1 MTSEPPTPT
10 APAASVAVSDVEVT
24 PGAATTTTIHVT
36 NRRTTPSAFALAVT
50 GLEPAWIAI
59 PAVVGPLAPG
69 QSTAVTST
77 ITLPVG
83 YPPSSLLASV
93 EVQLLRDRAVPEAP
107 AGSDPAAAPAP
118 GLGAAEGPAG
128 GSDVVD
134 GDAGAPGAGGP
145 PVGGTVAGAGT
156 GSGGARGPAD
166 DGLTGTA
173 HADFQVV
180 VGDSAAVAVRLEPAE
195 IRGRRR
201 GRFAVVLRNRATET
215 RPVQLSAQAPE
226 PGVNLRFKPAA
237 PVLHPGREQRV
248 AAEVRTR
255 AHLFGAERR
264 HPFAVTVAGR
274 GRPATVEGA
283 YTAAA
288 LLPPKAA
295 KVLAVVGVV
304 ALWAA
309 VAGLGIAAL
318 TSHLHSSA
326 AAKAA
331 AAAPTATAVGNGTG
345 GPGTG
350 APSSGSP
357 SSSAAAAPTVQ
368 VTGRVSGPS
377 PGGVTVTLAP
387 TSLVAPQTLTASMLP
402 PTRGVVT
409 TAALRVATPAPAGL
423 VAATAAAAT
432 LQPDLAAA
440 VAPDLATVTAPD
452 GSFIFSGVPAPGTYL
467 ITMAKAGYATRK
479 YIVQVTGP
487 GDNVTLDASLSP
499 GTGSVDGTV
508 TGPSGPLGG
517 ATVTVTDGA
526 LTLTTRTPSQGAGV
540 GTWSLSG
547 LNTPDDYLVTA
558 SAPGYGTQTTS
569 VRLSASASAHGVD
582 LHLLPGVGSIVGTVT
597 SGADGQPAGGVT
609 VTATSGGTTVRTTTS
624 TITPVGTYTL
634 PNLAIPATWAL
645 SFSGAGFVPQTE
657 SVALTG
663 NTTVNATL
671 TSSGADVVGVV
682 SAAGGGGLANAG
694 LTLSNQTYTFKTLS
708 ESAAPVG
715 GFAFDQVP
723 PGRYV
728 LSATDYGYTSESAQ
742 VDVVPG
748 QTQTVDLRL
757 PYVGQ
762 AAEKTATVQG
772 VVDNPFTGAPV
783 PGVPIELDGQPTGA
797 VTSSQGTYQLS
808 GLSPGLH
815 TITAVGSSID
825 YGTASVQISASVG
838 ANVLA
843 PPIELPKLDT
853 LTGTVTSAATGQL
866 VPDPTVTLLQ
876 GGQPVGPPV
885 SATSTAQGT
894 YTITGIAAGSY
905 VLEVSAKNYVSTH
918 LAVSLGA
925 DQNVTENVT
934 LDFGPSF
941 SVVTYA
947 DNANGTGTGFAP
959 VSGVCVTVSDI
970 TPGNNQPPIIQA
982 STGATPLAFDGLISG
997 DQYRASFA
1005 QPPGSTPCTST
1016 FTAIARAPSTT
1027 FVAAPNNTS
1036 VYSAF
1041 LAPVFQGF
1049 SVDLSYWQVEPG
1061 TGTSTTGVTDDC
1073 PVMVAGSSSGSGSAS
1088 GSGSSSGSGSCP
1100 TVAHASQLPAV
1111 TLTGTTGYVV
1121 QGDSSTGPAK
1131 TATVAATAPLPG
1143 DNAWTF
1149 PTAELAQFIAPQA
1162 TLTITDP
1169 TGPFS
1174 ADTVKTTV
1182 TLPTS
1187 SSTSTALHELLAP
1200 DPVPVQGGITPETGV
1215 TITTNPATIEPSS
1228 QTSSANTLTRS
1239 DQIAV
1244 AEGSGGN
1251 IAWSD
1256 SSAGAGDVA
1265 LPGTYNLSFA
1275 ATGYDTTTKTVTVPL
1290 CPAGTCSAL
1299 TVSAALVQQVSL
1311 VVTPKI
1317 PAAATSLAA
1326 SDPSLP
1332 PTTVTLG
1339 EPSGASVQK
1348 TLGSSGSVTF
1358 TNALSPAAATPGAD
1372 SGYSVTVAGPL
1383 LKTTTEN
1390 IAYYTTTTS
1399 SSTCPGNT
1407 FSAGTVCQQTVGG
1420 LPTLT
1425 LTPQPA
1431 EEGYLTGQVEA
1442 ILVPGG
1448 ATQPLGGATVTAK
1461 LTSSTTSCPITGSD
1475 AYPSQITVQSV
1486 AGGTGAGDFTIVG
1499 DETATPANG
1508 GLCVGGT
1515 YTLSVSDTG
1524 YAAKPGATTSS
1535 AATVSVTIPP
1545 PGSTSTTADPTVV
1558 PPVDLYGLPVTQVID
1573 LTVNSPSKQSAVDVT
1588 VDAYSLVGPDKTTS
1602 TTIAVTTKVTGNGKK
1617 SYTGTGSVSFT
1628 LDPTAYSFQASA
1640 TNFSTAS
1647 ITGLAAYTPGVTPQ
1661 TQTMT
1666 LNAQVTQV
1674 SGTVELVGASGTGT
1688 ATPIGGLTLS
1698 LVAGIGTTGTPV
1710 ATAITAADGSYTFT
1724 PVAGTYEIYVG
1735 DGYSPV
1741 TPPSFTIGGT
1751 TSVTENF
1758 DVAANPVVVNVPI
1771 TVSGTAGGL
1780 TSDSVVLK
1788 PTYSKVTPLTSPLS
1802 PVSCTA
1808 PSGSTAVQSGTL
1820 LVAGED
1826 STTSSHTLTAPVT
1839 KTSSGTYTALLSP
1852 VVPDQYTLSIAGPSG
1867 TTDFPPQATASL
1879 TVCPGGATNPDPA
1892 KLTFA
1897 EGTVSGTVTLKT
1909 SSGATLPTVTVTAT
1923 PSSSGSGSGSSA
1935 SSLSTTCTPTLAN
1948 GSTTT
1953 ASCTYTLYVA
1963 LGTTYSVTASA
1974 SGYSPPSAQ
1983 SVGPLTSSSD
1993 TATSIDF
2000 SLSPAPRSVTVTV
2013 TVSNTSLSS
2022 TELDALF
2029 AGATV
2034 DLEQSGTV
2042 DASGTVGSTGKAT
2055 ISVAPS
2061 SSSYTIDVTP
2071 TAGSGASAQTA
2082 VGNVTVGI
2090 GSGPVSTTATVASGT
2105 VSGTIT
2111 VTGTPKNSVKVAVA
2125 ASGSTDTPV
2134 NCTTATVP
2142 AVSGTS
2148 TTSSG
2153 SYTCPL
2159 PLGTYTLSFTAS
2171 GYTTTTPTSPVTVT
2185 LTQSSPTVKDD
2196 DVTLSP
2202 KT

>member
-1 MTSEPPTPT
+1 VTSEPPTPT

-432 LQPDLAAA
+432 LQPNLAAA

-526 LTLTTRTPSQGAGV
+526 LTLTTRTPSQGSGV

-645 SFSGAGFVPQTE
+645 SFSGAGFVPQAE

-866 VPDPTVTLLQ
+866 VPDPTVTLLH

-1073 PVMVAGSSSGSGSAS
+1073 PVMVAGSSSGA
-1088 GSGSSSGSGSCP
+1088 GSCP
-1100 TVAHASQLPAV
+1100 TVADASQLPAV

-1121 QGDSSTGPAK
+1121 QGNNSTGPAN

-1256 SSAGAGDVA
+1256 SSTGAGDVA

-1311 VVTPKI
+1311 VVTPTI

-1332 PTTVTLG
+1332 PTTVTLT
-1339 EPSGASVQK
+1339 EPDGK
-1348 TLGSSGSVTF
+1348 TVTQSIGSSGSVTF
-1358 TNALSPAAATPGAD
+1358 TNALSPAAATTATA
-1372 SGYSVTVAGPL
+1372 SGYSVMVAGPL
-1383 LKTTTEN
+1383 LQTTTES
-1390 IAYYTTTTS
+1390 IAYTTTTTTTTTTS
-1399 SSTCPGNT
+1399 SSSSSIFCV
-1407 FSAGTVCQQTVGG
+1407 GTVCQKTVSG
-1420 LPTLT
+1420 LPTLA
-1425 LTPQPA
+1425 LTPAPA

-1442 ILVPGG
+1442 ILVPSTSATG
-1448 ATQPLGGATVTAK
+1448 ATEPLAGATVTAT
-1461 LTSSTTSCPITGSD
+1461 LASSSTCPTSGSG
-1475 AYPSQITVQSV
+1475 AYASTLS
-1486 AGGTGAGDFTIVG
+1486 ATTAKDGTFTIVG
-1499 DETATPANG
+1499 DPSATPANG
-1508 GLCVGGT
+1508 GLCVGGS
-1515 YTLSVSDTG
+1515 YTMSVTDAGFTAGSATFT
-1524 YAAKPGATTSS
+1524 AAAGDNAPGALNP
-1535 AATVSVTIPP
+1535 IDI
-1545 PGSTSTTADPTVV
+1545 TANQI
-1558 PPVDLYGLPVTQVID
+1558 TQVID
-1573 LTVNSPSKQSAVDVT
+1573 VTGVAPKVSVT
-1588 VDAYSLVGPDKTTS
+1588 VTASSLVGPTITKSATASSSSSTTS
-1602 TTIAVTTKVTGNGKK
+1602 
-1617 SYTGTGSVSFT
+1617 VSFTFT
-1628 LDPTAYSFQASA
+1628 LDPTPYSFTVEAVDYESV
-1640 TNFSTAS
+1640 T
-1647 ITGLAAYTPGVTPQ
+1647 IGPLPYTPGSTPQ
-1661 TQTMT
+1661 TQTVT
-1666 LNAQVTQV
+1666 LTGQMNSV
-1674 SGTVELVGASGTGT
+1674 SGIVTIADGSSTEPVPNL
-1688 ATPIGGLTLS
+1688 PLS
-1698 LVAGIGTTGTPV
+1698 LVPNAGNGTKAVATTSTGT
-1710 ATAITAADGSYTFT
+1710 D
-1724 PVAGTYEIYVG
+1724 GTYSFTGVPTGNYQITVG
-1735 DGYSPV
+1735 DGYTLAQPDTFSTDYP
-1741 TPPSFTIGGT
+1741 TP
-1751 TSVTENF
+1751 VTEN
-1758 DVAANPVVVNVPI
+1758 I
-1771 TVSGTAGGL
+1771 TVTATPVPVTIAISTSGAASPTDVVGSTVTL
-1780 TSDSVVLK
+1780 TPRTGASV
-1788 PTYSKVTPLTSPLS
+1788 

-1808 PSGSTAVQSGTL
+1808 SNGSSATNGTL
-1820 LVAGED
+1820 LVAGLGNTQIYTVARSNGSD
-1826 STTSSHTLTAPVT
+1826 SASFTDVTPDVYTLTVSGNGVPPQTSST
-1839 KTSSGTYTALLSP
+1839 
-1852 VVPDQYTLSIAGPSG
+1852 
-1867 TTDFPPQATASL
+1867 L
-1879 TVCPGGATNPDPA
+1879 TVCPGGATSPTSP
-1892 KLTFA
+1892 TF
-1897 EGTVSGTVTLKT
+1897 TVAQGAISGTVTLTT
-1909 SSGATLPTVTVTAT
+1909 SSTSPPTVTVTAT
-1923 PSSSGSGSGSSA
+1923 PQSSGSGSGSSA

-1948 GSTTT
+1948 GSTST

-1983 SVGPLTSSSD
+1983 SVGPLSSSSD
-1993 TATSIDF
+1993 TATGIDF
-2000 SLSPAPRSVTVTV
+2000 SLSPPVKVTV
-2013 TVSNTSLSS
+2013 TVSDTSLSS
-2022 TELDALF
+2022 TELDTLF

-2034 DLEQSGTV
+2034 DLKQSGTV
-2042 DASGTVGSTGKAT
+2042 DASGTVGSTGTAT

-2071 TAGSGASAQTA
+2071 ALTGATDQTG
-2082 VGNVTVGI
+2082 VGKVSVPI
-2090 GSGPVSTTATVASGT
+2090 GSTSPVPATATVASGT

-2111 VTGTPKNSVKVAVA
+2111 VTGSPPSSVTVTVSVPG
-2125 ASGSTDTPV
+2125 ASGPV
-2134 NCTTATVP
+2134 TCATATVP
-2142 AVSGTS
+2142 AASSGS
-2148 TTSSG
+2148 TTSSVP
-2153 SYTCPL
+2153 YTCPL
-2159 PLGTYTLSFTAS
+2159 PLGSYTLSFTTTS
-2171 GYTTTTPTSPVTVT
+2171 GYTTATVSSGTVTTSGVTGKDATLNPTTSP
-2185 LTQSSPTVKDD
+2185 
-2196 DVTLSP
+2196 
-2202 KT
+2202 